1 MSPARQQ
8 KFKEFQEFFQTDI
21 HKILNPAITR
31 WLSLKACVDGI
42 LEQFEPLKAYFRV
55 VVLEDPSETTD
66 SNSATMENQHY
77 NLIKNQCESHN
88 FPHTDNKFIC

>member
-8 KFKEFQEFFQTDI
+8 KFKEFQEFFQTD
-21 HKILNPAITR
+21 R
-31 WLSLKACVDGI
+31 CVDGI

-77 NLIKNQCESHN
+77 NLIKKSM
-88 FPHTDNKFIC
+88 